1 MFSVYYKIIILWGII
16 YLYCLSCQLD
26 RRKYCF
32 TYLSLLFNLLIVVF
46 LFVCFIERDQTFE
59 WPILF
64 LTLFEKILLP
74 LLFVDFA
81 VLVNWILFFFLNGCF
96 LLLYYY
102 YFFVLFWSILKFIK
116 NTSTVQNLTGRK
128 NNRYTLLTT
137 RRGRK
142 AVTLQDMNYR
152 WWRASSLG
160 KFHPLFSLL
169 GKPVRYCVCR
179 TPNQTPVTVTKLAL
193 EVPDFLI

>member
-1 MFSVYYKIIILWGII
+1 M
-16 YLYCLSCQLD
+16 
-26 RRKYCF
+26 RKYCF
-32 TYLSLLFNLLIVVF
+32 HFYLLILMFWLIEFCFFLEWVLLAPLLLLLF
-46 LFVCFIERDQTFE
+46 
-59 WPILF
+59 
-64 LTLFEKILLP
+64 
-74 LLFVDFA
+74 
-81 VLVNWILFFFLNGCF
+81 
-96 LLLYYY
+96 
-102 YFFVLFWSILKFIK
+102 LFWSILKFIK

-128 NNRYTLLTT
+128 NNRYTLITT

-142 AVTLQDMNYR
+142 AVTLQDMKYR